1 MRRWVKDLLIA
12 VLIICGGIYLLL
24 FIGSTSPRVQAPAQ
38 TPVYSSVPVGSEGQ
52 LRSGGSV
59 IPVAIDE
66 ELLPELKRVIEN
78 NDPNGLETLSGPVFF
93 VADATPVRVSESGAG
108 GLRVSILA
116 GTQKGRSGWVPF
128 EWVKPSNP

>member
-1 MRRWVKDLLIA
+1 MPRWVKDLLIA

-66 ELLPELKRVIEN
+66 DRGTHAGGVSTLNQYRLPEHSASRRC
-78 NDPNGLETLSGPVFF
+78 S
-93 VADATPVRVSESGAG
+93 S
-108 GLRVSILA
+108 LRVPNKLA
-116 GTQKGRSGWVPF
+116 LRAWRSGRRAPASGTDSAWTGHHPIAMIGTT
-128 EWVKPSNP
+128 EW